1 MTDST
6 ATYANMLN
14 YANLIGSAT
23 KAPVLVTSYY
33 DYWAGRMKDYLI
45 GLDRDLWRSVNEGP
59 HTDIAG
65 RFVVPDGEEAVVLN
79 AADLRKIEN
88 DERAM
93 RELRSGLGPDVS
105 HHIADAKSAKEM
117 WDNLKLRFGGDK
129 ILHTSKVQEILAD
142 FGNFKQEENESL
154 EACYERLSNMIYTL
168 DKYGETRSQQEINI
182 KFLYSLRK
190 EWRPIMLMV
199 KSYENIEKYKLAAL
213 YNLLKSHEPDVVGRR
228 SEMVSSGSLALMSK
242 EEQDSSDEDVAAY
255 MVDDNGDTV
264 ALYAANNR
272 RFKKPFFKNN
282 SGKPFVKNFNKTNFN
297 FKPKPEMIT
306 PKEDS
311 SKSTTPKPTEKVTSE
326 SIKEKTEVKKI
337 TGDSGYDC
345 NYCHG
350 KNHFAKDCMLRKQN
364 EKKPQ
369 VKDEAYYA
377 RKLEEAR
384 VKTKDL
390 ALMAADDRQG
400 SYQVWSSDSDDEEVR
415 KPSHSE

>member
-6 ATYANMLN
+6 ATYTNMLN

-23 KAPVLVTSYY
+23 KAPILVTSYY
-33 DYWAGRMKDYLI
+33 NYWAGRMKDYLI
-45 GLDRDLWRSVNEGP
+45 GLDKDLWRSVSEGP

-79 AADLRKIEN
+79 AADLKKIEN

-105 HHIADAKSAKEM
+105 HHIADAKSAKE
-117 WDNLKLRFGGDK
+117 
-129 ILHTSKVQEILAD
+129 IKVQEILAD

-168 DKYGETRSQQEINI
+168 DKYGETRSQQERNI

-213 YNLLKSHEPDVVGRR
+213 YNLIKSHEPDVVGRR
-228 SEMVSSGSLALMSK
+228 SEMASFGSLALVSK
-242 EEQDSSDEDVAAY
+242 EEKESSDEDIAAY
-255 MVDDNGDTV
+255 M
-264 ALYAANNR
+264 
-272 RFKKPFFKNN
+272 
-282 SGKPFVKNFNKTNFN
+282 
-297 FKPKPEMIT
+297 PKPEIFT
-306 PKEDS
+306 PKEEN
-311 SKSTTPKPTEKVTSE
+311 SKLSTPKPSEKLTSE
-326 SIKEKTEVKKI
+326 STKEKYEEKKVS
-337 TGDSGYDC
+337 GDSGYDC

-369 VKDEAYYA
+369 IKDEAYYA
-377 RKLEEAR
+377 RK
-384 VKTKDL
+384 
-390 ALMAADDRQG
+390 M
-400 SYQVWSSDSDDEEVR
+400 
-415 KPSHSE
+415 